1 MEKGN
6 AAQFK
11 NKTLDEI
18 DIDMEHIDEEKEI
31 EESHTRI
38 NEGWNFGFTFVAKLW
53 ICILY

>member
-18 DIDMEHIDEEKEI
+18 EIDMENIEYDVSEKCATLGNGKI
-31 EESHTRI
+31 YWCCNV
-38 NEGWNFGFTFVAKLW
+38 NETN
-53 ICILY
+53 